1 MAENDVVA
9 RARKALAE
17 YDLAEQRVQSMIDA
31 WETSGWRLDSGM
43 RGDPTPIH
51 EAQTAIAFQLARDFT
66 PDLVRSLLSEVERL
80 RALANYWE
88 RQFVRSAAVAK
99 RCLPDGELYA
109 QCEYCHGVGET
120 PDGIRHTTDCF
131 VTEKRQQAKKVYH
144 DAE

>member
-31 WETSGWRLDSGM
+31 WEMSGWRLDSGM

-80 RALANYWE
+80 RAENAQL
-88 RQFVRSAAVAK
+88 RPAVCDDEWDALVK
-99 RCLPDGELYA
+99 SCYEESD
-109 QCEYCHGVGET
+109 
-120 PDGIRHTTDCF
+120 
-131 VTEKRQQAKKVYH
+131 H